1 MNLVQRTG
9 LRLGVLLAAA
19 ALGATGPASA
29 QEKLAPGSTQRVQG
43 SIHAD
48 AGRGM
53 VELTSRATTL
63 PDNLGQQAAARLQ
76 TSEGQAAV
84 QKGDARAKAATG
96 RGVSAGDVQAIA
108 DHYAG
113 KTVYDS
119 TMRSVKVIARYLLTL
134 DAKAAGGP
142 RVALALELDEKTLA
156 PVSASV
162 SYYPD
167 SKDLF
172 NNFKTGKKAPAT
184 VRIEKIE
191 RVGDKVFAVS
201 GSFSAADLQPGAMS
215 KKLQGQ
221 TLPAVSGRFAFTE
234 VPVLDK

>member
-53 VELTSRATTL
+53 VEMASRATTL

-96 RGVSAGDVQAIA
+96 QGVGAADVQAIA
-108 DHYAG
+108 DQYAG

-201 GSFSAADLQPGAMS
+201 GSFSAADLEPGVMS

>member
-63 PDNLGQQAAARLQ
+63 PSNLGQQTAARLQ
-76 TSEGQAAV
+76 TAEGQSAV
-84 QKGDARAKAATG
+84 RQGDARAKAATG
-96 RGVSAGDVQAIA
+96 QGVGAADVQAIA
-108 DHYAG
+108 DQYAG

-201 GSFSAADLQPGAMS
+201 GNFSAADLEPGVMS

>member
-43 SIHAD
+43 SIHVD

-63 PDNLGQQAAARLQ
+63 PSNLGQQTAARLQ
-76 TSEGQAAV
+76 TAEGQSAV
-84 QKGDARAKAATG
+84 RQGAARAKAATG
-96 RGVSAGDVQAIA
+96 QGVGAADVQAIA
-108 DHYAG
+108 DQYAG

-172 NNFKTGKKAPAT
+172 NNFKTGKKAPAA

-201 GSFSAADLQPGAMS
+201 GSFSAADLEPGVMS

-221 TLPAVSGRFAFTE
+221 ALPAVSGRFAFTE
-234 VPVLDK
+234 VPVLNK

>member
-63 PDNLGQQAAARLQ
+63 PSNLGQQTAARLQ
-76 TSEGQAAV
+76 TAEVQSAV
-84 QKGDARAKAATG
+84 RQGDARAKAATG
-96 RGVSAGDVQAIA
+96 QGVGAADVQAIA
-108 DHYAG
+108 DQYAG

-201 GSFSAADLQPGAMS
+201 GSFSAADLEPGVMS

>member
-1 MNLVQRTG
+1 MNFVQRTR
-9 LRLGVLLAAA
+9 LRLGVLMAAA
-19 ALGATGPASA
+19 ALGATGQASA

-63 PDNLGQQAAARLQ
+63 PSNLGQQTAARLQ
-76 TSEGQAAV
+76 TAEGQSAV
-84 QKGDARAKAATG
+84 RQGDARAKAATG
-96 RGVSAGDVQAIA
+96 QGVGAADVQAIA
-108 DHYAG
+108 DQYAG

-134 DAKAAGGP
+134 DAKTAGGP

-201 GSFSAADLQPGAMS
+201 GSFSAADLEPGVMS

-234 VPVLDK
+234 VPLLDK

>member
-9 LRLGVLLAAA
+9 LRLGVLLAVA

-53 VELTSRATTL
+53 VEMASRATTL
-63 PDNLGQQAAARLQ
+63 PSNLGQQTAARLQ
-76 TSEGQAAV
+76 TAEGQSAV
-84 QKGDARAKAATG
+84 RQGDARAKAATG
-96 RGVSAGDVQAIA
+96 QGVGAADVQAIA
-108 DHYAG
+108 DQYAG

-142 RVALALELDEKTLA
+142 RVALALALDEKTLA

-201 GSFSAADLQPGAMS
+201 GSFSAADLEPGVMS

>member
-1 MNLVQRTG
+1 MNPVQRTR

-43 SIHAD
+43 TIHAD

-53 VELTSRATTL
+53 VEMASRATTL

-113 KTVYDS
+113 KTVYES
-119 TMRSVKVIARYLLTL
+119 SMRRVPVVSGYLLTL
-134 DAKAAGGP
+134 DARAASGP
-142 RVALALELDEKTLA
+142 RVTLDMRLNEETLA
-156 PVSASV
+156 PQSANV

-167 SKDLF
+167 SKDAF

-184 VRIEKIE
+184 VRIDKIE

-201 GSFSAADLQPGAMS
+201 GSFSADDLQPGAMS

-234 VPVLDK
+234 VPLRDQ

>member
-63 PDNLGQQAAARLQ
+63 PSNLGQQTAARLQ
-76 TSEGQAAV
+76 TAEGQSAV
-84 QKGDARAKAATG
+84 RQGDARAKAATG
-96 RGVSAGDVQAIA
+96 QGVGVADVQAIA
-108 DHYAG
+108 DQYAG

-119 TMRSVKVIARYLLTL
+119 TVRSVKVIARYLLTL

-142 RVALALELDEKTLA
+142 RVALALALDEKTLA

-201 GSFSAADLQPGAMS
+201 GSFSAADLEPGVMS

>member
-1 MNLVQRTG
+1 MAVEWVVAA
-9 LRLGVLLAAA
+9 GVLAGASA
-19 ALGATGPASA
+19 ALWGLSAWMTRRIEATVPINGRFVEVDGERFHYVEEGKGPPLVMIHGLMGSSRNLTYALSG
-29 QEKLAPGSTQRVQG
+29 QLREHFRVISLDRPGSGYSTRHSG
-43 SIHAD
+43 TPAD
-48 AGRGM
+48 
-53 VELTSRATTL
+53 L
-63 PDNLGQQAAARLQ
+63 PAQARQIAAF
-76 TSEGQAAV
+76 
-84 QKGDARAKAATG
+84 
-96 RGVSAGDVQAIA
+96 IN
-108 DHYAG
+108 
-113 KTVYDS
+113 
-119 TMRSVKVIARYLLTL
+119 TL
-134 DAKAAGGP
+134 DLGKPLVLGHSLGGAI
-142 RVALALELDEKTLA
+142 ALALALALDEKTLA

-201 GSFSAADLQPGAMS
+201 GSFSAADLEPGVMS

>member
-1 MNLVQRTG
+1 MNPVQRTR
-9 LRLGVLLAAA
+9 LRLGVFLAAA

-43 SIHAD
+43 TIHAD

-53 VELTSRATTL
+53 VEMASRATTL
-63 PDNLGQQAAARLQ
+63 PSNLGQQTAARLQ
-76 TSEGQAAV
+76 TAEGQSAV
-84 QKGDARAKAATG
+84 RQGDARAKAATG
-96 RGVSAGDVQAIA
+96 QGVGAADVQAIA
-108 DHYAG
+108 DQYAG

-156 PVSASV
+156 PVNASV

-201 GSFSAADLQPGAMS
+201 GSFSAADLEPGVMS

-234 VPVLDK
+234 VPLRDQ

>member
-1 MNLVQRTG
+1 MNPVQRTR

-43 SIHAD
+43 SIHVD

-63 PDNLGQQAAARLQ
+63 PSNLGQQTAARLQ
-76 TSEGQAAV
+76 TEEGQSAV
-84 QKGDARAKAATG
+84 RQGDARAKAATG
-96 RGVSAGDVQAIA
+96 QGVGAADVQAIA
-108 DHYAG
+108 DQYAG

-156 PVSASV
+156 PVNASV

-201 GSFSAADLQPGAMS
+201 GSFSAADLQPGVMS

-221 TLPAVSGRFAFTE
+221 TLPAVSGHFAFTE

>member
-63 PDNLGQQAAARLQ
+63 PSNLGQQTAARLQ
-76 TSEGQAAV
+76 TAEGQSAV
-84 QKGDARAKAATG
+84 RPGDARAKAATG
-96 RGVSAGDVQAIA
+96 QGVGAADVQAIA
-108 DHYAG
+108 DQYAG

-142 RVALALELDEKTLA
+142 RVALALALDEKTLA

-201 GSFSAADLQPGAMS
+201 GSFSAADLEPGVMS

>member
-63 PDNLGQQAAARLQ
+63 PSNLGQQTAARLQ
-76 TSEGQAAV
+76 TAEGQSAV
-84 QKGDARAKAATG
+84 RQGDARAKAATG
-96 RGVSAGDVQAIA
+96 QGVGAADVQAIA
-108 DHYAG
+108 DQYAG

-134 DAKAAGGP
+134 DARAASGP
-142 RVALALELDEKTLA
+142 RVTLDMRLNEETLA
-156 PVSASV
+156 PQSANV

-167 SKDLF
+167 SKDGF

-184 VRIEKIE
+184 VRIDKIE

-201 GSFSAADLQPGAMS
+201 GSFSAADLQPGVMS

>member
-1 MNLVQRTG
+1 
-9 LRLGVLLAAA
+9 
-19 ALGATGPASA
+19 
-29 QEKLAPGSTQRVQG
+29 
-43 SIHAD
+43 
-48 AGRGM
+48 
-53 VELTSRATTL
+53 
-63 PDNLGQQAAARLQ
+63 
-76 TSEGQAAV
+76 
-84 QKGDARAKAATG
+84 
-96 RGVSAGDVQAIA
+96 
-108 DHYAG
+108 
-113 KTVYDS
+113 
-119 TMRSVKVIARYLLTL
+119 
-134 DAKAAGGP
+134 
-142 RVALALELDEKTLA
+142 VALALELDEKSLA

-201 GSFSAADLQPGAMS
+201 GSFSAADLEPGVMS

>member
-1 MNLVQRTG
+1 MNFVQRTR
-9 LRLGVLLAAA
+9 LRLGVLMAAA
-19 ALGATGPASA
+19 ALGATGQASA

-63 PDNLGQQAAARLQ
+63 PSNLGQQTAARLQ
-76 TSEGQAAV
+76 TAEGQSAV
-84 QKGDARAKAATG
+84 RQGDARAKAATG
-96 RGVSAGDVQAIA
+96 QGVGAADVQAIA
-108 DHYAG
+108 DQYAG

-134 DAKAAGGP
+134 DAKTAGGP

-201 GSFSAADLQPGAMS
+201 GSFSAADLEPGVMS

>member
-96 RGVSAGDVQAIA
+96 QGVGAADVQAIA
-108 DHYAG
+108 DQYAG

-142 RVALALELDEKTLA
+142 RVALALALDEKTLA
-156 PVSASV
+156 PVSASL

-191 RVGDKVFAVS
+191 RAGDKVFAVS
-201 GSFSAADLQPGAMS
+201 GSFSAADLEPGVMS

-221 TLPAVSGRFAFTE
+221 TLPAVSGRLAFTE
-234 VPVLDK
+234 VPLRDQ